1 MTLEIGDTEAE
12 PAGRIFPQDPARP
25 SLWSRISLRNVLFAG
40 FLAIAVIPVGV
51 LALWLERTAYQIEL
65 EEVSERHLLIAR
77 NLSHAL
83 ERYSLDSE
91 AVFRKSIGE
100 MTAGKA
106 DENLSILLRE
116 MGFRHACILD
126 GEGGLVSASLAAG
139 VQPSEMS
146 VPEFSVLK
154 QHAAD
159 SPGRIAI
166 TGVLPNKSGEPSI
179 YLVERMDNGS
189 IAVAEMN
196 TDYLVRLQRA
206 IAFGKKGHSAIV
218 DANGRVLA
226 HPREE
231 WRLEMKNISAVTPVK
246 RMMAG
251 ETGVSTFYSPAL
263 NADMIAGF
271 TTVPRTGWGVM
282 VPQPLSELE
291 EHAGR
296 LQNLSFYV
304 GGLGLLIAIALA
316 WLLSRHLAA
325 PIERMAAVAKAVR
338 SGNEERRVGEVQTAP
353 QEIDALARAF
363 DEMLSELSRSS
374 QELRVKAIESEAAN
388 RAKSRFLANMSHEFR
403 TPLNA
408 IIGYAEIMRDEVLGP
423 LGANGEYHEQVTS
436 IHSAGS
442 HILQM
447 VNEILLLT
455 HAEVGQLEAHPG
467 PIDIDCTFRF
477 ARKMMDHAVTEKNLE
492 LTCEVAP
499 GITTVFADEGKLRQV
514 LLNLLSNATKFTDPG
529 GKIRLEASCVNDD
542 LVEIRVTDNGIGIA
556 PQDMEKVMKPFGQVQ
571 ENYNRNHGGTGLGL
585 PLTEELVKLMGGE
598 FRLISASGEGTTAIV
613 RLPLMA
619 EAAGEAAA

>member
-1 MTLEIGDTEAE
+1 MTLEIGNADTEST
-12 PAGRIFPQDPARP
+12 GRIYPRDGVRP
-25 SLWSRISLRNVLFAG
+25 SFWSRISLRNVLFAG

-65 EEVSERHLLIAR
+65 DEVSERHLLIAR

-83 ERYSLDSE
+83 ERYSLDAE

-100 MTAGKA
+100 MSTGQP
-106 DENLSILLRE
+106 DDSLSRLLE
-116 MGFRHACILD
+116 DMGFRHACILD
-126 GEGGLVSASLAAG
+126 SRGGVQSAVLAAG
-139 VQPSEMS
+139 TLKTQAS
-146 VPEFSVLK
+146 VPGLAKLK
-154 QHAAD
+154 ELVAANPD
-159 SPGRIAI
+159 
-166 TGVLPNKSGEPSI
+166 GVSISGVMPNKSGEPSI
-179 YLVERMDNGS
+179 YLVEGLDNGA

-196 TDYLVRLQRA
+196 TSYLVRLQQA

-218 DANGRVLA
+218 DAHGRVLA
-226 HPREE
+226 HPRDN
-231 WRLEMKNISAVTPVK
+231 WRLEMKDISAVAPVK

-263 NADMIAGF
+263 KADMIAGF

-304 GGLGLLIAIALA
+304 GGLGLMIAIALA

-325 PIERMAAVAKAVR
+325 PIERMASVAKAVH
-338 SGNEERRVGEVQTAP
+338 SGDVDRRVGEVLTAP
-353 QEIDALARAF
+353 REIDALAQAF
-363 DEMLSELSRSS
+363 DEMLAELSRSS

-388 RAKSRFLANMSHEFR
+388 RAKSHFLANMSHEFR

-408 IIGYAEIMRDEVLGP
+408 IIGYSEIMRDEVLGP
-423 LGANGEYHEQVTS
+423 LGGKGEYLEQATS
-436 IHSAGS
+436 IHSAGA

-455 HAEVGQLEAHPG
+455 RAEVGQLEAHPG
-467 PIDIDCTFRF
+467 PVDIECTFHF
-477 ARKMMDHAVTEKNLE
+477 AMKMMEHAAAEKGLE
-492 LTCEVAP
+492 LTSRIAP
-499 GITTVFADEGKLRQV
+499 GLKTVYADEGKLRQV
-514 LLNLLSNATKFTDPG
+514 LLNLLSNAIKFTDPG
-529 GKIRLEASCVNDD
+529 GTVRLEATGISET
-542 LVEIRVTDNGIGIA
+542 LLEIRVIDNGIGIA
-556 PQDMEKVMKPFGQVQ
+556 DEDMEKVMKPFGQVQ
-571 ENYNRNHGGTGLGL
+571 ENYDRNHGGTGLGL

-598 FRLISASGEGTTAIV
+598 FDLKSEPGSGTTASV
-613 RLPLMA
+613 RLPVAA
-619 EAAGEAAA
+619 EAAGEVAA